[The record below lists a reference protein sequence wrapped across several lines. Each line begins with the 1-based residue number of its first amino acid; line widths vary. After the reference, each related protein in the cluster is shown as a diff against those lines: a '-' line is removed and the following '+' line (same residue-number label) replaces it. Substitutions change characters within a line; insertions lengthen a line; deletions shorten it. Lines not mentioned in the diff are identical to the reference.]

1 MLDVGDTI
9 SQAQSVFT
17 PLQHIRAAEQEE
29 RLHVLCGVR
38 VRACVW
44 CVCVYVYGLGSARGA
59 DESARKINVQQHR
72 HRSMCVLVHLGCD
85 QPLPQKSALRCGH
98 F

>member
-1 MLDVGDTI
+1 MYRWDLNVAGVLDHGDTI

-38 VRACVW
+38 VRVCMR
-44 CVCVYVYGLGSARGA
+44 CVCVYVYRLIPIGIST
-59 DESARKINVQQHR
+59 
-72 HRSMCVLVHLGCD
+72 RS
-85 QPLPQKSALRCGH
+85 R
-98 F
+98 